1 MEKRKTPSITHTEI
15 LSRTIRSIE
24 QEIETWRTRCDGL
37 PDGERIFATVTEELQ
52 AKLAAVKELYRIEI
66 GIGYE

>member
-1 MEKRKTPSITHTEI
+1 MGKRKTPIITHTEI
-15 LSRTIRSIE
+15 LSRAIWSIE
-24 QEIETWRTRCDGL
+24 QEIEKWRSRCDCL

-66 GIGYE
+66 GIDYE